1 MAKQI
6 ADTSSISPDTDVYL
20 SLSKKTMLA
29 SIYPIHIIRAAF
41 NTSLF
46 NLKRFVMKSIY
57 YLIVLFSSL
66 VISGCSST
74 YTINDFSSKEKFY
87 EDFNN
92 SVKYKNINVTLSND
106 SSFSVPYG
114 AILSDDSLLTITNI
128 KHTVK
133 LRHSS
138 VKEIKEY
145 YDTDFT
151 YPLHEVI
158 LTNGKEL
165 KGDDVRIL
173 PDSSVEYTVRGNV
186 FGEKIPLKKVKEVNY
201 KNHWLGIP
209 SGFLIGAVSG
219 FGVSYIIAQFVNRN
233 DPEKR
238 SSENIYI
245 FFAGLPLGALTG
257 TIWGWINGYSYTYQF
272 NP

>member
-1 MAKQI
+1 
-6 ADTSSISPDTDVYL
+6 
-20 SLSKKTMLA
+20 
-29 SIYPIHIIRAAF
+29 
-41 NTSLF
+41 
-46 NLKRFVMKSIY
+46 MKSIY
-57 YLIVLFSSL
+57 YLIVVFFSL

-74 YTINDFSSKEKFY
+74 YTIKDFSSKEKFY

-128 KHTVK
+128 KHTVI
-133 LRHSS
+133 LRRSS

-158 LTNGKEL
+158 LTNGKKL

-173 PDSSVEYTVRGNV
+173 PDSSIEYTVRENV

-219 FGVSYIIAQFVNRN
+219 FGVSYILDQFVNRN
-233 DPEKR
+233 DVYNR
-238 SSENIYI
+238 SHKNIFIYI
-245 FFAGLPLGALTG
+245 AGIPLGALTG
-257 TIWGWINGYSYTYQF
+257 TIWGWINGYSNTYKF

>member
-1 MAKQI
+1 M
-6 ADTSSISPDTDVYL
+6 L
-20 SLSKKTMLA
+20 KT
-29 SIYPIHIIRAAF
+29 YIIGNIPEAF

-46 NLKRFVMKSIY
+46 ILRRFVIKSIY
-57 YLIVLFSSL
+57 YLITAFFSL
-66 VISGCSST
+66 VILGCSST
-74 YTINDFSSKEKFY
+74 YAIKDFSSKEKFY

-114 AILSDDSLLTITNI
+114 AIISDDSLLTITNI
-128 KHTVK
+128 KHTVR

-151 YPLHEVI
+151 YPLHEAI
-158 LTNGKEL
+158 LTSGKEL
-165 KGDDVRIL
+165 KGDDIRIL
-173 PDSSVEYTVRGNV
+173 PDSSIEYAVRENV
-186 FGEKIPLKKVKEVNY
+186 YGEKIPLKKVKEVNY

-219 FGVSYIIAQFVNRN
+219 IATTYIISLIIKKTVKASNTQDDNQTN
-233 DPEKR
+233 DLYYSIITVP
-238 SSENIYI
+238 
-245 FFAGLPLGALTG
+245 PLGSLAG
-257 TIWGWINGYSYTYQF
+257 AIWGWLNGYTYTYQF

>member
-1 MAKQI
+1 MM
-6 ADTSSISPDTDVYL
+6 TL
-20 SLSKKTMLA
+20 
-29 SIYPIHIIRAAF
+29 
-41 NTSLF
+41 
-46 NLKRFVMKSIY
+46 
-57 YLIVLFSSL
+57 
-66 VISGCSST
+66 
-74 YTINDFSSKEKFY
+74 TILL
-87 EDFNN
+87 
-92 SVKYKNINVTLSND
+92 NIDVTLSND

-114 AILSDDSLLTITNI
+114 AIIADSLLTITNI
-128 KHTVK
+128 KHTVR

-165 KGDDVRIL
+165 KGDIRIL
-173 PDSSVEYTVRGNV
+173 PDSSIEYTVRENV
-186 FGEKIPLKKVKEVNY
+186 YEKIPLKKIKEVYY

-219 FGVSYIIAQFVNRN
+219 FGVSYILDQFVNRN
-233 DPEKR
+233 DSDKR
-238 SSENIYI
+238 SSKNIFIY
-245 FFAGLPLGALTG
+245 FAGIPLGAMTG
-257 TIWGWINGYSYTYQF
+257 MIWGWINGYSYTYQF